1 MRSLALSMLVSI
13 AAVAPALAGTL
24 VTVPAIGS
32 PLPVAA
38 AIGGVALVVRFLRR
52 S

>member
-1 MRSLALSMLVSI
+1 MNRLMLSLLMSVAT
-13 AAVAPALAGTL
+13 VAPALAGT
-24 VTVPAIGS
+24 TPVPALGS

-38 AIGGVALVVRFLRR
+38 AIGGVALVVRMLRR